1 MKLYLFELGRFIYPD
16 APKPIPVPGYLIVT
30 KNGKNILVDTGFP
43 EKFITDP
50 PISDDVKIDV
60 HQQDFIVNRL
70 AKIGLEPADIDLLV
84 LSHLDYDHAGSLLE
98 FAQAEVI
105 IQRLQ
110 YETAKAGHPRFL
122 TTKDQWNDNSIKFR
136 LIDGDQ
142 EIEPGIKLIESSGHV
157 PGHQSILVE
166 LPETGKVLLTVD
178 AILNSSMADGD
189 NRPLD
194 ISAVDDAQARIST
207 KKLMKIAKEENVQL
221 IIFGHDSE
229 QWEELEKA
237 PGYYR

>member
-16 APKPIPVPGYLIVT
+16 APKPIPVPGYLIET
-30 KNGKNILVDTGFP
+30 ENGKNILVDTGFP
-43 EKFITDP
+43 EKFITNP
-50 PISDDVKIDV
+50 PISDDVKVDV
-60 HQQDFIVNRL
+60 HQEDFIVKRL
-70 AKIGLEPADIDLLV
+70 SEIGLKPTDIDLVV

-122 TTKDQWNDNSIKFR
+122 STKDQWNNNSIKFS

-142 EIEPGIKLIESSGHV
+142 QIEAGIKLIESSGHV
-157 PGHQSILVE
+157 PGHQSILLK
-166 LPETGKVLLTVD
+166 LPQTGPVLLTVD
-178 AILNSSMADGD
+178 AILNASMADGD

-194 ISAVDDAQARIST
+194 VSAVDDAQARIST
-207 KKLMKIAKEENVQL
+207 GKLMKIAKEENVQL

-229 QWEELEKA
+229 QWEKLEKA
-237 PGYYR
+237 PGCYR

>member
-16 APKPIPVPGYLIVT
+16 APKPIPVPGYLIQT

-60 HQQDFIVNRL
+60 HQEDFIVNRL
-70 AKIGLEPADIDLLV
+70 AEIGLKPADIDLV
-84 LSHLDYDHAGSLLE
+84 ILSHLDYDHAGNLLH
-98 FAQAEVI
+98 FAHAEMI
-105 IQRLQ
+105 IQKLQ
-110 YETAKAGHPRFL
+110 YETAKTLHPRFL
-122 TTKDQWNDNSIKFR
+122 STKDQWNNDSIKFR
-136 LIDGDQ
+136 LIDGNQ
-142 EIEPGIKLIESSGHV
+142 EVETGIKLIESSGHV
-157 PGHQSILVE
+157 PGHQSILLK

-178 AILNSSMADGD
+178 TILNSSMTDGD

-194 ISAVDDAQARIST
+194 VSAVDDAQARIST
-207 KKLMKIAKEENVQL
+207 SKLMKIVKEESVKL

-229 QWEELEKA
+229 QWPLLKKSSEF
-237 PGYYR
+237 YS